1 MDFVVGS
8 GPGVEKNIACF
19 GGLNFMRYERSVA
32 TSRLE
37 EEESG
42 ERESWFGGERVMNR
56 YWEEYRRIIGGV
68 I

>member
-1 MDFVVGS
+1 MDFVVSS

-19 GGLNFMRYERSVA
+19 GGLNFMRYEGSVA

-42 ERESWFGGERVMNR
+42 ESES
-56 YWEEYRRIIGGV
+56 
-68 I
+68 